1 MPRKAQRG
9 GQSNSESLTHATDS
23 DGRSLS
29 QPRPETIVVHHLD
42 DLLVQRNDRLR
53 MLVIGNNWI
62 QLSTLEYLF
71 LLPLLQN
78 FGQYV
83 SSATLLQVV
92 YGSSYEPRE
101 ARRLAKLVYRLRSKL
116 APHDLT
122 IDTVIGT
129 SYQAWGYILQRIPPA
144 TVVSSTWP
152 TIQPTS
158 HC

>member
-101 ARRLAKLVYRLRSKL
+101 ARRLAKLV
-116 APHDLT
+116 
-122 IDTVIGT
+122 
-129 SYQAWGYILQRIPPA
+129 
-144 TVVSSTWP
+144 SSHL
-152 TIQPTS
+152 INS
-158 HC
+158 GGAV